1 MEGVY
6 EYQSHTH
13 SIYNTWALAMLL
25 RWIPE
30 VPPPQREWVAEC
42 LYDIISFSA
51 HNRQRCCGAGLI
63 TVVVEVIV
71 SSQEGGFSEAVEGER
86 ASGEGRVC
94 DCEVPIPC
102 RGAGAHHGGARVP
115 FHSNC
120 RAEASHWCT
129 STSAEW
135 PAGKEYS
142 CFFTTPPPSPLTP
155 PPSPVP
161 LQPTYY
167 YRVQKALS
175 VMSHDLTQD
184 GAVPL
189 YYFDL
194 RAKHSVSDL

>member
-1 MEGVY
+1 MHVYTLFQVMEGVY

-30 VPPPQREWVAEC
+30 LPPPQREWVGER

-63 TVVVEVIV
+63 TVLVEVIV
-71 SSQEGGFSEAVEGER
+71 ASQEGGFSEEVEGER

-102 RGAGAHHGGARVP
+102 RAAGAHHGGARVP
-115 FHSNC
+115 FHSDC

-155 PPSPVP
+155 PPSPLPPP
-161 LQPTYY
+161 LSPCSPPTIIV
-167 YRVQKALS
+167 YRRL
-175 VMSHDLTQD
+175 
-184 GAVPL
+184 
-189 YYFDL
+189 
-194 RAKHSVSDL
+194 